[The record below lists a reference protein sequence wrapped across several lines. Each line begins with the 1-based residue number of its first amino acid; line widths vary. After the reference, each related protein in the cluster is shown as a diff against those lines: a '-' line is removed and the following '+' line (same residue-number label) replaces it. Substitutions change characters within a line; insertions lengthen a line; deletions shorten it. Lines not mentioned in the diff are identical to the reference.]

1 MSNERR
7 PIWYFNIILT
17 IESGRTY
24 YNAST
29 WYITP
34 NVDSPDELQDL
45 IRSSQDE
52 YERLLYIAFKK
63 RREAILKS
71 KLKKEDVV
79 IEIKNSKQVGFTNG
93 KH

>member
-1 MSNERR
+1 LVFQ
-7 PIWYFNIILT
+7 YILT